1 MKIMVLKIYK
11 CFNTIH
17 DDNNVLLISNQKFQM
32 INNLLKLNE
41 KINNISI
48 FSPHFIPSLIY
59 NEKFKYKIIIFDLQD
74 SGYKIKI
81 NNFEEIK
88 KYLENGGNIIMS
100 HDQIYIFSKLLKA
113 KFVKGIGPFKSKAK
127 ILNNS
132 HPILSSYYDLNF
144 QKNDLIEIA
153 ETHRSSITYNNMK
166 EYLNDL
172 LIELDDGEHGEYILI
187 KEIGKGKLI

>member
-1 MKIMVLKIYK
+1 
-11 CFNTIH
+11 
-17 DDNNVLLISNQKFQM
+17 
-32 INNLLKLNE
+32 
-41 KINNISI
+41 
-48 FSPHFIPSLIY
+48 
-59 NEKFKYKIIIFDLQD
+59 
-74 SGYKIKI
+74 
-81 NNFEEIK
+81 
-88 KYLENGGNIIMS
+88 MS

-132 HPILSSYYDLNF
+132 HPILSSYY
-144 QKNDLIEIA
+144 DLIEIA